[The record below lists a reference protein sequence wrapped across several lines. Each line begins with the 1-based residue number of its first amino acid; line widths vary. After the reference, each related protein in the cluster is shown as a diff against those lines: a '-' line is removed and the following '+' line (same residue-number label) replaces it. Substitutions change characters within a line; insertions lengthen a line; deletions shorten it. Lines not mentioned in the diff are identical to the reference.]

1 MAAWTLARVRS
12 LTCAGLLIQRETVA
26 IETPAISATCLMDTW
41 ANGFPA
47 FDFYYLR
54 LIITVFENVYQMPA
68 AITPGDYKVCSA
80 AIPRSVSVSNSVI
93 VAVFKQFLNDIGG
106 SGPATPGYNDFLAHR
121 LCCQI

>member
-1 MAAWTLARVRS
+1 
-12 LTCAGLLIQRETVA
+12 
-26 IETPAISATCLMDTW
+26 MDTW